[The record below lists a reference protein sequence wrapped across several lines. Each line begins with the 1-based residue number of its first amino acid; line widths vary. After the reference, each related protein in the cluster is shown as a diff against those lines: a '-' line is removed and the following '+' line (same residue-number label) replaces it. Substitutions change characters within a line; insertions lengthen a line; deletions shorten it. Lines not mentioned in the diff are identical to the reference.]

1 MRVKTGLVNQN
12 SVKLRRWSISTY
24 CDSAEQATIRGYNP
38 LFRPIGAE
46 EAAWEA
52 VAKEERAWTMAGVTM
67 EEPSIRMAAED
78 TAEAEGQTEAAED
91 TAEVEQEVEMEVT
104 EAAIGGGASRR
115 QIWDQSRMFDPGFF
129 LAYFQI

>member
-1 MRVKTGLVNQN
+1 
-12 SVKLRRWSISTY
+12 
-24 CDSAEQATIRGYNP
+24 
-38 LFRPIGAE
+38 
-46 EAAWEA
+46 
-52 VAKEERAWTMAGVTM
+52 
-67 EEPSIRMAAED
+67 MAAED

-91 TAEVEQEVEMEVT
+91 TAEDTAEVEPWVEQEVEMEVT